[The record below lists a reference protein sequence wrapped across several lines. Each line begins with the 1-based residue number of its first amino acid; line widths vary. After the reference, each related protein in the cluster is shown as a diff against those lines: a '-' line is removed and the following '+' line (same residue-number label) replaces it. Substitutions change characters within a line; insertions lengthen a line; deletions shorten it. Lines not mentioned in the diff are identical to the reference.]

1 MTLRG
6 KMTTPLRIQTPRVF
20 APLLAP
26 ARYKGARGGRGS
38 GKSHFFAELL
48 IEEALMGHQRVACVR
63 EIQNSIKDSVKRLLE
78 DKIAEFGVG
87 HLFES
92 TEVEIRGPH
101 ESLFVFR
108 GLQNHTAN
116 SIKSLEGFTRAWV
129 EEAQTISDRSLDILT
144 PTFRSGSEMLFSWN
158 PDSPK
163 DSVDKLF
170 LENQGDPEFILVR
183 ANYSGNPWFPPEL
196 RVDME
201 RDKRR
206 DPDKYAHVWL
216 GGYRRRNEASV
227 FRNWKIGQVEIPA
240 GTRPYFGADWGFSVD
255 PTVLV
260 RCWLMPNRILYV
272 DREVHKVGCEID
284 HTPNLFAKIND
295 GRIPDVKR
303 WPIRAD
309 SARPETI
316 SYMRR
321 QGYRIVP
328 ATKGAGSVEEGVSF
342 LQSVDIVVDPSCTH
356 TIDELSLY
364 SWKTDPRSGEVLPV
378 LEDKKNHVIDSL
390 RYALEAARTGG
401 TPVTGEY
408 LASLRTAI
416 GNRG

>member
-1 MTLRG
+1 
-6 KMTTPLRIQTPRVF
+6 MTTPLRIQTPRVF

>member
-1 MTLRG
+1 MTS
-6 KMTTPLRIQTPRVF
+6 LRIQTPRVF
-20 APLLAP
+20 APLLSP

-78 DKIAEFGVG
+78 DKIAEFEVG
-87 HLFES
+87 DLFES

-163 DSVDKLF
+163 DPVDKLF
-170 LENQGDPEFILVR
+170 LQNESDPEFILVR
-183 ANYSGNPWFPPEL
+183 ANYSDNPWFPPEL

-227 FRNWKIGQVEIPA
+227 FRNWKIDRVEIPA

-260 RCWLMPNRILYV
+260 RCWLLPNRILYV

-284 HTPNLFAKIND
+284 HTPALFAKIND
-295 GRIPDVKR
+295 ERIPDVKR

-316 SYMRR
+316 SYMQR
-321 QGYRIVP
+321 QGFRIVP
-328 ATKGAGSVEEGVSF
+328 AVKGAGSVEEGVSF

-364 SWKTDPRSGEVLPV
+364 SWKTDPRTGEVLPI

-416 GNRG
+416 GNRR

>member
-1 MTLRG
+1 
-6 KMTTPLRIQTPRVF
+6 
-20 APLLAP
+20 
-26 ARYKGARGGRGS
+26 
-38 GKSHFFAELL
+38 
-48 IEEALMGHQRVACVR
+48 MGHQRVACVR